1 MSPYDP
7 QEFIPTPPPEAAEE
21 GCFEITIQ
29 VHGAAKVNRLLSWIV
44 RSRAYDDVESLAV
57 ALRSEE
63 LAEEG
68 ESRVG

>member
-7 QEFIPTPPPEAAEE
+7 QEFIPTPPPAETE
-21 GCFEITIQ
+21 GGSYEITIQ

-57 ALRSEE
+57 ALRTEE
-63 LAEEG
+63 LAEES
-68 ESRVG
+68 ESRAG